1 MKLKLT
7 KLIASTVALAV
18 ISASAI
24 AQEGNE
30 KKGKRKGKGKPAAER
45 PEGAGKGGQR
55 EARPERSPE
64 EIFKSIKQR
73 LADNEKFA
81 EMFAKRADSNEDG
94 KVSDEEIKAAI
105 AKMAERRKN
114 GGEAGRQRGPRGPKT
129 DGTKPVRPDGAKS
142 KGPRGPKPDGKKPK
156 GPRGEKK
163 GRPALEE

>member
-30 KKGKRKGKGKPAAER
+30 KKGKKKGKAKPAAER

-55 EARPERSPE
+55 GARAERSPE

-94 KVSDEEIKAAI
+94 KVSEDTRQSVNSCIAEEKDLT
-105 AKMAERRKN
+105 KMLV
-114 GGEAGRQRGPRGPKT
+114 KT
-129 DGTKPVRPDGAKS
+129 LKFV
-142 KGPRGPKPDGKKPK
+142 GK
-156 GPRGEKK
+156 
-163 GRPALEE
+163 L

>member
-30 KKGKRKGKGKPAAER
+30 KKGKKKGKAKPAAER
-45 PEGAGKGGQR
+45 PEGAGKAGQR
-55 EARPERSPE
+55 GARAERSPE